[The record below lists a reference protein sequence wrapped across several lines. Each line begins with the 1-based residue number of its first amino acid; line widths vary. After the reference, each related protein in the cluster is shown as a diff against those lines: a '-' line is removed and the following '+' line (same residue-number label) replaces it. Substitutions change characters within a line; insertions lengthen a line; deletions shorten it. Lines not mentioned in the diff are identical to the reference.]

1 MPLGNIGDQFEYYQN
16 VNLKDNTLQV
26 GGVGTKPQETITRQA
41 NTTQY
46 NITDV
51 LLSGGSSMLQFNVL
65 QSAGKSSWA
74 IGGRATHSVSATTE
88 PNIDLHLFCSGFT
101 ISADNS
107 EFRPNNNELLHYI
120 GTISFSTWKIFGNSS
135 YSDGSVETPILLKSL
150 NSTNN
155 LIYGVPVLRNTYTP
169 ASSEIFSFSLD
180 TEQH

>member
-74 IGGRATHSVSATTE
+74 IGGILTYIYSAV
-88 PNIDLHLFCSGFT
+88 DLPYQQ
-101 ISADNS
+101 IIQNS
-107 EFRPNNNELLHYI
+107 DQIIMNYYSILVQLVFLLGKYLEIVH
-120 GTISFSTWKIFGNSS
+120 T
-135 YSDGSVETPILLKSL
+135 VMVQLKHQ
-150 NSTNN
+150 
-155 LIYGVPVLRNTYTP
+155 YY
-169 ASSEIFSFSLD
+169 
-180 TEQH
+180 